1 MDINNFTS
9 LPHNVLDDLYEKP
22 EKLEVYSFED
32 FLKLPLN
39 DLYLEKNGEYNP
51 KEDLK
56 PEPKSESESD
66 STYDGFYTQ
75 SIKAAKKKDNKPREY
90 FNERFSLEKPT
101 SRKNSIEFLHDEPSL
116 GINLNPDLPNKP
128 SASR

>member
-9 LPHNVLDDLYEKP
+9 LPHNVLDDLYEEP

-32 FLKLPLN
+32 FMNLPLN

-56 PEPKSESESD
+56 PE
-66 STYDGFYTQ
+66 
-75 SIKAAKKKDNKPREY
+75 
-90 FNERFSLEKPT
+90 RFSLEKPT
-101 SRKNSIEFLHDEPSL
+101 SRKNSIEFLHDEPTYEGFYTQSIKTAKKKNNKPREYFNEPSL
-116 GINLNPDLPNKP
+116 GINLNTSLPNQP